1 MNSIEKNKK
10 YSKKYMQKINPLAK
24 IPLITKQAIKKSK
37 IIIDL
42 GCGDGQFIHSLDLEY
57 KNKKIIG
64 VDISSRRIKRLKLKF
79 PNYKF
84 LCKDVCKTGLKK
96 KSCDMIVC
104 TQVIE
109 HLTNDKK
116 LIKEINDILKKRGYL
131 YISSVIRKPYAI
143 YKYRNKGKFVLD
155 PTHEKEYKN
164 TEEFL
169 DLFKK
174 NFHLIKYEVFPVK
187 RKIFGIHI
195 RIPRYYIIEGL
206 WKKK

>member
-1 MNSIEKNKK
+1 MNSIEKNKRYSEK
-10 YSKKYMQKINPLAK
+10 YVQKINPLAK
-24 IPLITKQAIKKSK
+24 IPFIIKRAIKKSK
-37 IIIDL
+37 IVIDL

-64 VDISSRRIKRLKLKF
+64 IDISPRRIKRLKLKF

-96 KSCDMIVC
+96 ESCDMIVC

-109 HLTNDKK
+109 HLRNDKK
-116 LIKEINDILKKRGYL
+116 LIKEMNKILKNKGYL
-131 YISSVIRKPYAI
+131 YVSSVIRKPYAM
-143 YKYRNKGKFVLD
+143 YRYRNNGKFVLD
-155 PTHEKEYKN
+155 PTHEKEYKSA
-164 TEEFL
+164 EDFL
-169 DLFKK
+169 SLFKK
-174 NFHLIKYEVFPVK
+174 FHLIKYNIIPVK